1 MKINKNS
8 AKNRILFLRKE
19 IERHN
24 KLYYIN
30 NEPLISDFEFDIL
43 LQELQFLESK
53 FPEFYSE
60 TSPTLKIGSDL
71 SLTIEETESNEASR
85 VFNQVAHKSPMLS
98 LSNTYNK
105 EDLFSFNEKITKI
118 AGGEFSYVCELK
130 IDGSAISLS
139 YESNKLVRAITRGDG
154 TQGDDVTLN
163 VKKIEGIPH
172 EIVNNKGPHNFE
184 IRGEIFMPW
193 NSFDKLNKAKE
204 ENEEALFANPRNAA
218 AGSLKLLDANET
230 AKRGLSAF
238 FYSVVCDES
247 PFENHM
253 DSLLWAK
260 ENGFPVPEYSKVC
273 NNLEEVFNF
282 IEYWDIER
290 KNLSFPTD
298 GIVIKLNSMELQKR
312 AGFTSKYPRW
322 ATAYKFKAEQAVTT
336 LISVDY
342 QVGRTG
348 AITPVANLYPVLLSG
363 SSIKRASLHNLDQM
377 NLMDVHIGDSVFI
390 EKGGEIIP
398 KIVGVDFSK
407 RDENAVKPIF
417 PEFCP
422 DCGTKLEREEE
433 QAKHYCP
440 NYNGCP
446 MQIKGR
452 FLHFCSRKAMNILI
466 GEATVEQMF
475 NLGYL
480 KHLSD
485 LYNITPEELLLLEGW
500 KAKSV
505 ERFMQSLE
513 KSKSVPF
520 YRVLYAL
527 GIRYVGETTAKSLT
541 NHFNSIENIIK
552 ASKDDLLEVND
563 IGESVAE
570 SIIGFFSKEENI
582 LLIEELKKVGITL
595 KNKDIEQTQLSTAL
609 KGKTIVVSG
618 LFSIPRE
625 ELKKIIEHHSGKN
638 VNSLSSK
645 TSYLIAGEKMG
656 PAKLDKAKKLGIKI
670 LTEEDFFKLIK

>member
-1 MKINKNS
+1 MKINKNN
-8 AKNRILFLRKE
+8 AKKRILFLRDE
-19 IERHN
+19 IEKHN
-24 KLYYIN
+24 ELYYVN
-30 NEPLISDFEFDIL
+30 NKPLISDFEFDIL

-53 FPEFYSE
+53 YPEYYSE
-60 TSPTLKIGSDL
+60 NSPTLKIGSDL
-71 SLTIEETESNEASR
+71 SSNKVKNEPKEPSR
-85 VFNQVAHKSPMLS
+85 VFVQVAHKHPMLS

-105 EDLFSFNEKITKI
+105 EDLYSFNERVAKIT
-118 AGGEFSYVCELK
+118 ESNFSYVCELK

-139 YESNKLVRAITRGDG
+139 YENNKLVRAITRGDG
-154 TQGDDVTLN
+154 TEGDDVTQN
-163 VKKIEGIPH
+163 VKNIEGIPH
-172 EIVNNKGPHNFE
+172 EIYNNQGPCNFE
-184 IRGEIFMPW
+184 IRGEIYMPW
-193 NSFDKLNKAKE
+193 SSFDKLNKVKK

-218 AGSLKLLDANET
+218 AGSLKLLNAKET
-230 AKRGLSAF
+230 AKRGLRAF
-238 FYSVVCDES
+238 FYSVVSDQIS
-247 PFENHM
+247 FKNHM
-253 DSLLWAK
+253 ESLLWAK

-282 IEYWDIER
+282 IDHWDIER

-298 GIVIKLNSMELQKR
+298 GIVIKLNSMELQQKV
-312 AGFTSKYPRW
+312 GFTSKYPRW
-322 ATAYKFKAEQAVTT
+322 ATAYKFRAEQAVTT

-363 SSIKRASLHNLDQM
+363 SSIKRASLHNQDQM
-377 NLMDVHIGDSVFI
+377 DLIDVHIGDRVFI

-398 KIVGVDFSK
+398 KIVGVDISK
-407 RDENAVKPIF
+407 RDKNAIKPHF

-422 DCGTKLEREEE
+422 DCGTKLEREVE

-485 LYNITPEELLLLEGW
+485 IYNISREELLRMEGW
-500 KAKSV
+500 KEKSAD
-505 ERFMQSLE
+505 RFILSLE
-513 KSKSVPF
+513 KSKSAPF

-527 GIRYVGETTAKSLT
+527 GIRFVGEATAKSLA
-541 NHFNSIENIIK
+541 NHFKSIDSIIK
-552 ASKDDLLEVND
+552 ATKEELLEVDD
-563 IGESVAE
+563 IGDSVAE
-570 SIIGFFSKEENI
+570 SVLSFFSIEANI
-582 LLIEELKKVGITL
+582 TSIDELKKKGITL
-595 KNKDIEQTQLSTAL
+595 EAQEIENSSISASLE
-609 KGKTIVVSG
+609 GKSIVVSG
-618 LFSIPRE
+618 LFSIPRD
-625 ELKKIIEHHSGKN
+625 ELKKIIEQHSGKN

-645 TSYLIAGEKMG
+645 TSYLVAGQKMG
-656 PAKLDKAKKLGIKI
+656 PAKLDKAKQLGIKI
-670 LTEEDFFKLIK
+670 LTEGDFFKLIK